1 MSHVKHLIALAA
13 DKSIKL
19 TVDELIRRPDAL
31 GIRRLDE
38 GAWETIPHPRYDSGV
53 VTAAHVFLRPQ
64 VNRYRFAVVICDR
77 HGSGR
82 SASREAIEAEIER
95 NLQTCGWEQRCAA
108 VVIDPELEI
117 WLWVD
122 SPHVAEVLGWRDRR
136 DPNLREWLH
145 QQGYLQRSQVKPSD
159 PQRAADHALA
169 LAQKRRSSAIFQELA
184 KRVSLAGCR
193 DPAFLKLRDTPRGWF
208 PPAT

>member
-1 MSHVKHLIALAA
+1 VKHLIALTA

-19 TVDELIRRPDAL
+19 TVDELIRRPHAL

-38 GAWETIPHPRYDSGV
+38 GSWETIPHPRYDSGV
-53 VTAAHVFLRPQ
+53 VTAAHEFLRSQ

-95 NLQTCGWEQRCAA
+95 NLQTSGWEQRCAA

-117 WLWVD
+117 WLWAD
-122 SPHVAEVLGWRDRR
+122 SPHVAEVLGWGDRR

-145 QQGYLQRSQVKPSD
+145 QQGYLQSDQVKPND
-159 PQRAADHALA
+159 PQRAADRALA

-184 KRVSLAGCR
+184 RRVSLAGCR
-193 DPAFLKLRDTPRGWF
+193 DAAFLKLRDTLRGWF